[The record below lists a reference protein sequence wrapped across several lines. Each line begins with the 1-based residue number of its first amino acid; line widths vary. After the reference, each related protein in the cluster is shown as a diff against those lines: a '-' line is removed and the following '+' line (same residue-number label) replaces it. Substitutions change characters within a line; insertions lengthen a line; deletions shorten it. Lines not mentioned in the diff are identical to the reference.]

1 MNRTAVGIKNARF
14 GLRFFP
20 EYTIM
25 KLRPVLILLL
35 FVVSAGI
42 LVWLYYAASRE
53 PRKPKKTP
61 HGETIADLDSCAR
74 RKHAKALQYD
84 HFAGIA
90 AEENRLEAERLF
102 RAMAFSVRL
111 QEQNC
116 AAAILR
122 LGGRYTPPA
131 KIIVFG
137 GTTESNLARSIEY
150 ERQTYIQRHG
160 TEIRRALEQG
170 NRYVARLLVW
180 ASAGDLRNITL
191 LEQCQQNARQGID
204 SCCFTVCPVCGNLYT
219 SELQD
224 YYCPFCLADGARF
237 IRFE

>member
-53 PRKPKKTP
+53 PREPKASP
-61 HGETIADLDSCAR
+61 RSDTIADLDTCGR
-74 RKHAKALQYD
+74 RKHVKSRQYD
-84 HFAGIA
+84 HFANIA
-90 AEENRLEAERLF
+90 ATENRREAERLF
-102 RAMAFSVRL
+102 RAMAFSERL

-122 LGGRYTPPA
+122 LGGSYTPPA
-131 KIIVFG
+131 KIIIFG
-137 GTTESNLARSIEY
+137 GTTDSNLERSIAY
-150 ERQTYIQRHG
+150 ERQIFGRHNG
-160 TEIRRALEQG
+160 AEIRRALEQG
-170 NRYVARLLVW
+170 NRYVARVLIW
-180 ASAGDLRNITL
+180 AAAGDLRSISL

>member
-102 RAMAFSVRL
+102 RAMAFSERL

-122 LGGRYTPPA
+122 LGGSYTPPA
-131 KIIVFG
+131 KIIIFG
-137 GTTESNLARSIEY
+137 GTTDSNLERSIAY
-150 ERQTYIQRHG
+150 ERQIFGRHNG
-160 TEIRRALEQG
+160 AEIRRALEQG
-170 NRYVARLLVW
+170 NRYVARVLIW
-180 ASAGDLRNITL
+180 AAAGDLRSISL

-219 SELQD
+219 SEFQD